1 MPMQSFSTRNV
12 KQPRIRRSHSGC
24 RPCRRRGKRCD
35 EAKPSCR
42 ACKRLSLECNYGVD
56 YTFRNLDK
64 ALFQPQP
71 VGQITSTR
79 SSPVSKRSTAKGQ
92 LGSNIKMGMLNH
104 PSRLATSS
112 VPPTVSTQHE
122 IEIRYL
128 DHFQTHVRHL
138 LPAASLE
145 FIDKSMQSP
154 GLRFAVLCLSASNL
168 SMLNAQVQNRIIPH
182 DSRRSVFSPLVNDL
196 HHNLAQ
202 KYHNLAVW
210 NCRTAEPDA
219 IKNEAP
225 ALLAAHVLLAYYHHA
240 STDHLQFR
248 IAVRNAV
255 RFVLQ
260 NRASIADSTDGAES
274 LQMWYRLCTSHRPA
288 KPPALLLEGEG
299 ASSFGPNLLPD
310 VSEHLYLNCILGMSV
325 DDLIYDIL
333 IKTLEIRTKLT
344 VFRCVAA
351 IRQVSETSSDI
362 GPLAHEM
369 MNKML
374 GRECGPDEYVEA
386 RDSFVRGSNLLSLLD
401 VQKERLNV
409 WRSRLSPGQLPT
421 QGGSISCVQ
430 SPTRSEYS
438 HSLISQHFPTH
449 RDAMNA
455 LYCLL
460 CEMTFEETKQAFA
473 SDHTPPGVGVDPSN
487 VIASM
492 AYSACH
498 VADSLNL
505 AVSNTSDVYTMSL
518 AEVLLQLVFLWRSDE
533 LFQYILDILWPRLE
547 AHGRGYEHSH
557 YPTHLVKRIISQ
569 AAVYWQQGRVVNFAL
584 PAVAENIP
592 KLKLLDIDH
601 PVDLVVCGYSTDGV
615 YFIEKA
621 SLP

>member
-1 MPMQSFSTRNV
+1 
-12 KQPRIRRSHSGC
+12 
-24 RPCRRRGKRCD
+24 
-35 EAKPSCR
+35 
-42 ACKRLSLECNYGVD
+42 
-56 YTFRNLDK
+56 
-64 ALFQPQP
+64 
-71 VGQITSTR
+71 
-79 SSPVSKRSTAKGQ
+79 
-92 LGSNIKMGMLNH
+92 
-104 PSRLATSS
+104 
-112 VPPTVSTQHE
+112 
-122 IEIRYL
+122 
-128 DHFQTHVRHL
+128 
-138 LPAASLE
+138 
-145 FIDKSMQSP
+145 
-154 GLRFAVLCLSASNL
+154 
-168 SMLNAQVQNRIIPH
+168 MLNAQVQNRIIPN
-182 DSRRSVFSPLVNDL
+182 DSRRSVFSPLVNDV

-210 NCRTAEPDA
+210 NCRTADPDA

-274 LQMWYRLCTSHRPA
+274 LQMWYRLCASHRPS

-310 VSEHLYLNCILGMSV
+310 VTEHLYLNCILGMSV

-333 IKTLEIRTKLT
+333 IKTLEIRTKLV

-351 IRQVSETSSDI
+351 IRQVSENSSDI

-401 VQKERLNV
+401 VQQERLNV
-409 WRSRLSPGQLPT
+409 WRSRLSPDQLPPQCGT
-421 QGGSISCVQ
+421 TSCVQ
-430 SPTRSEYS
+430 SPSSSESS
-438 HSLISQHFPTH
+438 HSLISQHFPSH

-460 CEMTFEETKQAFA
+460 CEMTFEEAKQAFA
-473 SDHTPPGVGVDPSN
+473 SDHTPSVVGVDPSN
-487 VIASM
+487 VIVNM
-492 AYSACH
+492 AYSACQ

-518 AEVLLQLVFLWRSDE
+518 AEVLLQLVFLWRSDR

-569 AAVYWQQGRVVNFAL
+569 AAVYWKQGRVVNLAL

-592 KLKLLDIDH
+592 KLKLLDIAH